1 MRYIIHYRAEI
12 RFALVLAFLVAISIW
27 ASEYI
32 PGEYFDGVITPVL
45 MTAATAVSLT
55 FAWAISRHTD
65 GYRLRRVWAWTLLLW
80 GLADGTWH
88 TLAEVK
94 DNMKRLGV
102 HRFDARKVS
111 AVKVQVEAT
120 WGAPSAHIQE
130 IRVYGQEAK

>member
-12 RFALVLAFLVAISIW
+12 RFALVLAFLVAISVW

-32 PGEYFDGVITPVL
+32 PAEYFDWVITPVL

-80 GLADGTWH
+80 GLADGTYIFFWFI
-88 TLAEVK
+88 VGK
-94 DNMKRLGV
+94 PVMNMGAYQLNIVDLLLGNLL
-102 HRFDARKVS
+102 RMSR
-111 AVKVQVEAT
+111 
-120 WGAPSAHIQE
+120 
-130 IRVYGQEAK
+130 